1 MARDRGQTRTSEDI
15 QNGTLAAEKINMLYM
30 VIEHFHDGAAPEV
43 YKRFREQG
51 RMMPDSLKYIA
62 SWIEPNFERCF
73 QLMEWEDRSAFDE
86 WASKWN
92 DLMELRSYPVLTSAE
107 VQATMIGAI

>member
-1 MARDRGQTRTSEDI
+1 
-15 QNGTLAAEKINMLYM
+15 MLYM

-92 DLMELRSYPVLTSAE
+92 DLMDFEVVPVLTSAE